1 MIFRILTIFIVSLS
15 FVTISSAQISDN
27 QITIGT
33 KHKINS
39 VILDEER
46 EIWIYLP
53 ANHTPTGNY
62 PVMYVLDGDRS
73 FTYASGLVKQF
84 AENDK
89 MPNMI
94 LVGIL
99 NTDRNRDLTPTHVEN
114 DEDGNP
120 QPFLKT
126 TGGGDNFL
134 KFMRTELAPY
144 IEKNYTSSK
153 FRIFAGHSLGGL
165 MAVHAFLT
173 QADFYNAFIAI
184 DPSLWWDDGVMNKRL
199 AEKISKPKN
208 TKNTFYM
215 SSANNDGGNGNIM
228 IAPQEEFMEKLSQWD
243 ANTLN
248 FKSDYYE
255 YEHHGSVDLISFFN
269 GLEFIFKNYRFSFD
283 EAVNDTAFLDNH
295 FKAFSN
301 QVGYGF
307 KPSEATINRLAYTY
321 LFMKKDTEKALELFK
336 QNAEEYP
343 HSANAYDSL
352 SDAYKFIGDKEM
364 AIASLE
370 KALAIDPNFS
380 PSIRKLKEIK
390 GE

>member
-1 MIFRILTIFIVSLS
+1 MRYLLS
-15 FVTISSAQISDN
+15 FFIIILSTNLAFSTED

-33 KHKINS
+33 KHKIYSETLN
-39 VILDEER
+39 EER

-53 ANHTPTGNY
+53 PNHNPNGNY
-62 PVMYVLDGDRS
+62 PVMYMLDGDRS

-99 NTDRNRDLTPTHVEN
+99 NTDRNRDLTPTHVEI
-114 DEDGNP
+114 DEDGNS

-134 KFMRTELAPY
+134 NFMREELAPF

-153 FRIFAGHSLGGL
+153 FRIFAGHSFGGL
-165 MAVHAFLT
+165 LAVHAFLE
-173 QADFYNAFIAI
+173 QSDFYNAFIAI
-184 DPSLWWDDGVMNKRL
+184 DPSLWWDDGILNKHL
-199 AEKISKPKN
+199 SEKISKPRN

-228 IAPQEEFMEKLSQWD
+228 IAPQEEFMEKLLKWD
-243 ANTLN
+243 TDTLN
-248 FKSDYYE
+248 IKSDYYE
-255 YEHHGSVDLISFFN
+255 NEHHGSVDLISFFN

-283 EAVNDTAFLDNH
+283 KAIEDPTFLDRH
-295 FKAFSN
+295 FEVFSS
-301 QVGYGF
+301 QVGYQF
-307 KPSEATINRLAYTY
+307 KPNEAVINRIAYTY
-321 LFMKKDTEKALELFK
+321 LFMKQDKEKALELFK
-336 QNAEEYP
+336 QNFRDYP
-343 HSANAYDSL
+343 YSANAYDSI
-352 SDAYKFIGDKEM
+352 SDAYNLMGNKEM

-370 KALAIDPNFS
+370 KALAIDPKFP
-380 PSIRKLKEIK
+380 PSIRKLREIK

>member
-1 MIFRILTIFIVSLS
+1 MRYLLS
-15 FVTISSAQISDN
+15 FFIIILSTNLAFSTED

-33 KHKINS
+33 KHKIYSETLN
-39 VILDEER
+39 EER

-53 ANHTPTGNY
+53 PNHNPNGNY

-99 NTDRNRDLTPTHVEN
+99 NTDRNRDLTPTHVEI

-134 KFMRTELAPY
+134 NFMREELAPF

-153 FRIFAGHSLGGL
+153 FRIFAGHSFGGL
-165 MAVHAFLT
+165 LAVHAFLE
-173 QADFYNAFIAI
+173 QSDFYNAFIAI
-184 DPSLWWDDGVMNKRL
+184 DPSLWWDDGILNKHL
-199 AEKISKPKN
+199 AEKISKPRN

-215 SSANNDGGNGNIM
+215 SSANNDAGNGNIM
-228 IAPQEEFMEKLSQWD
+228 IAPQEEFMEKLLKWD
-243 ANTLN
+243 TDTLN
-248 FKSDYYE
+248 IKSDYYE
-255 YEHHGSVDLISFFN
+255 NEHHGSVDLISFFN

-283 EAVNDTAFLDNH
+283 KAIEDPTFLDRH
-295 FKAFSN
+295 FEVFSS
-301 QVGYGF
+301 QVGYQF
-307 KPSEATINRLAYTY
+307 KPNEAVINRIAYTY
-321 LFMKKDTEKALELFK
+321 LFMKQDKEKALELFK
-336 QNAEEYP
+336 QNVRDYP
-343 HSANAYDSL
+343 YSANAYDSI
-352 SDAYKFIGDKEM
+352 SDAYNLMGNKEM

-370 KALAIDPNFS
+370 KALAIDPKFP
-380 PSIRKLKEIK
+380 PSIRKLREIK